1 MTAETS
7 SVSPG
12 EESTVTLQARENRSR
27 HLSPKWRRL
36 WKNRSGLVAFAF
48 LVTLALVVTI
58 VPFLRLPAPDTM
70 DTDAVASPPTAAHLL
85 GTDGFGRDILSRL
98 LFAGRVSLAVGILGA
113 GTAAVVGTISGLL
126 SGYRRGAIDAIFSRL
141 ADTILSFPVILLA
154 IVLAGTLGP
163 GLSNVV
169 IALAVVFSP
178 RFFRLTRGS
187 TLALGSS
194 EFVVAA
200 RILGGSDWRIMFRHI
215 LPNVLAPLVVQL
227 TVSIAFA
234 IIAEASLSFIGLG
247 IQPPTPS
254 WGTMLNEARAYMGS
268 APWFIVSV
276 GSLLTLTG
284 LSLNVLGDALR
295 DAFDPTLQL

>member
-1 MTAETS
+1 MGTS
-7 SVSPG
+7 SAPSA
-12 EESTVTLQARENRSR
+12 EENVYALHAAAVRGRRLN
-27 HLSPKWRRL
+27 LKWRRL
-36 WKNRSGLVAFAF
+36 WKHRPGMLALAF
-48 LVTLALVVTI
+48 LGTLAFVVVA
-58 VPFLRLPAPDTM
+58 VPALPLPAPDRM
-70 DTDAVASPPTAAHLL
+70 DADSVAHSPDAAHLL

-98 LFAGRVSLAVGILGA
+98 LYAGRVSLSVGTFSAGAAAVA
-113 GTAAVVGTISGLL
+113 GTIAGLL
-126 SGYRRGAIDAIFSRL
+126 SGYRRGAVDAGFSRL

-178 RFFRLTRGS
+178 RFFRLARSS

-200 RILGGSDWRIMFRHI
+200 RVLGGSDWRVMFRHI

-227 TVSIAFA
+227 TVAYAFA

-254 WGTMLNEARAYMGS
+254 WGTMLNEARTYMSS
-268 APWFIVSV
+268 APWFILSV
-276 GSLLTLTG
+276 GITLTLTG

-295 DAFDPTLQL
+295 DAFDPTLRL